1 MWGEATEG
9 EGRVGRK
16 GTFQIS
22 GAACEVWG
30 ELQELFCCTA
40 ETWRPQRR
48 GMLQGRHDDEVQ
60 ERRRSWERCCVVI
73 HRGGRMREE
82 QGKSKPR
89 GWGWWGWAHGAPR
102 VRRGFDIAGWRVPLR
117 PGECVSQGREA
128 AQGWDEAG
136 PSPPLPGPSWLARGP
151 MCTAHLPL
159 PSTWAARPWRLTGA
173 KCFSTA
179 FQTQTWDL
187 YFSSKINI
195 LKAVFFLTM
204 KAWGVF
210 NYLREAFLGQ
220 ADLFT
225 VSLV

>member
-22 GAACEVWG
+22 GAACEAWG

-136 PSPPLPGPSWLARGP
+136 PSPPLPGPSWL
-151 MCTAHLPL
+151 
-159 PSTWAARPWRLTGA
+159 RPWPHVHGPPTAPQHLSCAPLAPHWGQMFFN
-173 KCFSTA
+173 CFSNS
-179 FQTQTWDL
+179 DL
-187 YFSSKINI
+187 GP
-195 LKAVFFLTM
+195 VF
-204 KAWGVF
+204 
-210 NYLREAFLGQ
+210 
-220 ADLFT
+220 
-225 VSLV
+225 